1 MAAAGQTSA
10 VAGAGQPLLG
20 CSPLLRS
27 NTGTAAACVRSK
39 ERAASLQKP
48 AQDLHP
54 GVKASRQRR
63 GSVPALTMTH
73 SPPPQASRSGL
84 IRGCKPVTP
93 VTAVHPF
100 E

>member
-1 MAAAGQTSA
+1 MAAAGELRPENWRWPASA
-10 VAGAGQPLLG
+10 RIWTRLDSLTEQPLL
-20 CSPLLRS
+20 CV
-27 NTGTAAACVRSK
+27 TVKVRS
-39 ERAASLQKP
+39 RSLQKP
-48 AQDLHP
+48 ADGGSP
-54 GVKASRQRR
+54 GVYASRQVR
-63 GSVPALTMTH
+63 GSVPAVTMTH